1 MHEHGPRPRSCAHAR
16 AHACA
21 HAYAHAGAHAQRTRN
36 AHATHTHHVHRT
48 RNTHA
53 HARTHTRAH
62 THTRTRTQPRPRP
75 QTHTQT
81 PHGRRALNEITAAGL
96 ETRRPRP
103 EVGGYAFIAKQ
114 PDSFRIHPD
123 PFGAASGGGVEA
135 RSPDSSGWA
144 ERQARPSAAQPPPP
158 PAASSPLM
166 CWGSKCCGCGEGAP
180 SFLSGPMGRPCR
192 VTTLYLGGSA

>member
-1 MHEHGPRPRSCAHAR
+1 MHEHGPRPRSRAHAR

-36 AHATHTHHVHRT
+36 AHTTHTHHVHRT

-81 PHGRRALNEITAAGL
+81 PHRRRALNEITAAGL
-96 ETRRPRP
+96 ETRRPGRKAADMP
-103 EVGGYAFIAKQ
+103 SLRNK

-123 PFGAASGGGVEA
+123 SLQTLLG
-135 RSPDSSGWA
+135 
-144 ERQARPSAAQPPPP
+144 PP
-158 PAASSPLM
+158 PAAVRKRAHPILQGGLSAKPARRRRNPPL
-166 CWGSKCCGCGEGAP
+166 SQP
-180 SFLSGPMGRPCR
+180 LPPH
-192 VTTLYLGGSA
+192 